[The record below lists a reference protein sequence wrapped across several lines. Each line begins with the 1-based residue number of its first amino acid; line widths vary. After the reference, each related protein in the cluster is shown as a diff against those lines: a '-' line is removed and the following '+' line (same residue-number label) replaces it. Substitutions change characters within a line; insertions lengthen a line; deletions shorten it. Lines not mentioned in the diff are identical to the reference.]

1 MRKVNL
7 IALLLVIIG
16 GLHWGAIGAI
26 KMDVVTRVVGEGT
39 IAARAL
45 YVVFGLAAIYSLS
58 FIPKVLK
65 GKKKEG

>member
-16 GLHWGAIGAI
+16 GLNWGAIGAI
-26 KMDVVTRVVGEGT
+26 KINAVTRVVGEGT
-39 IAARAL
+39 IAARAI
-45 YVVFGLAAIYSLS
+45 YIAVGLAAIYSLS

-65 GKKKEG
+65 GKKREG